1 MPLRKL
7 ILLPLMGVLL
17 LLPSQASAAVTCP
30 NASPVVNEN
39 NCMGPG
45 SSAWQLTD
53 YNQSGITGYA
63 AETSVNLSQ
72 SVHLRIAIPGGEGHA
87 DVTVFRMGW
96 YGGAGGRLVYQ
107 AKNVAV
113 DNTRSCN
120 EPDFTTG
127 YWDCANWDNSVTVP
141 GSSLPASGVYL
152 VRIRDTAS
160 GNDNQIVFT
169 VRDDK
174 RHSDLLYKLPIA
186 SYQAYNYFNGHSL
199 YTYNSAGF
207 DTITG
212 VPRAVKVSF
221 DRPFT
226 NTYNDGNWLL
236 KADLPMIQWLEREG
250 YNVDYTDNPSVDADP
265 AQLLNH
271 KTLVISGH
279 DEYWSGKEMA
289 AYKAARDAGV
299 NIASFSGNTAFW
311 KVRYEDGGRTLV
323 CYKSVEGLGP
333 STEGGK
339 VDGSAGVNDWG
350 PDGLKGTADDALGKD
365 GLAGTGDDKPENST
379 TTFRDDGAAPGNPN
393 APAVGRVG
401 PNEPENSLLGSMFLG
416 GNANFD
422 YPITVPATNPQSEF
436 AGDRIWRNT
445 GVAETSTTTIGNDMN
460 GWEWDTIPT
469 QPQYTSRQPAGVKRL
484 TQSNVGT
491 APSPPDFLQDEG
503 LMYANVPPP
512 GQSSMVSAVKYTAP
526 SGALVFAA
534 GTIQWSWGLAPH
546 YLDRAGFEN
555 YEDPPVDSSDSRIQQ
570 ATYNV
575 FSDMNVQ
582 PQTPAGIV
590 IDGNDPPA
598 ASFTATPN
606 PVSTGTQVS
615 FNAAGSTDSD
625 GSIVKYEWDL
635 DGNGTYETNTGL
647 TPTATETY
655 GSAGERTIR
664 LRVTDNGG
672 ASHQATRTLVVSNGA
687 PGNLSPQ
694 ASFTATPNPVPV
706 DTQVSFS
713 ASGSSDPDGSIAK
726 YEWDLDGNGS
736 FETNTGATATVTHS
750 YAAEGDF
757 QIGLRVTDDDGA
769 GDQTTRSLIVG
780 KGGTYHSRVLATPGL
795 THYWRLGETSGTTFA
810 DSIGT
815 SPASALNGV
824 TLGTAGLLT
833 SEDGDLAASFDGTDD
848 AATAAVNLSGTSK
861 LTVEFWL
868 NWSAYANDDDLAL
881 EFTPNFNSFNGG
893 FLIDPNAAEEGG
905 KFAVGIGLGSSR
917 NNVYF
922 TRPSAGAWH
931 HYAFVIDSGAA
942 APQQIIPYVDGKT
955 VPFVKR
961 ESGTGAGSFANSTL
975 YFMSRGASSLFGKG
989 VLDEVS
995 LYDQALSAATIGQQF
1010 NPNPSQAPTASFTAT
1025 PNPVPTGTQ
1034 VNFSA
1039 SASSDPDGTIA
1050 KYEWDLDGN
1059 GSYETDTGTT
1069 PTTGKTYASE
1079 GALTIGLRVTD
1090 DGGATGTTTRILTVQ
1105 NHGPQASFTAT
1116 PNPLPVGGTVSFN
1129 ASASSDP
1136 DGSIVKYEWDL
1147 DGNGSYETDT
1157 GTTPTTSRAYEG
1169 PGDLEVGL
1177 RITDNDGDT
1186 GTATR
1191 NLSIV
1196 GSYGAAVSATSGLI
1210 DYWRLGEKSGTT
1222 LADSVGGHNATAQG
1236 GVTLGAPGAL
1246 GPDSNAAASFDGS
1259 NDAASAALDL
1269 SATSKLTVEF
1279 WLNWSAYASDD
1290 DLAFEFTQNF
1300 NNISGGFLIDPN
1312 AGEQGGQFA
1321 VGIGRGSSRN
1331 NAYFPRP
1338 SAGAWHHYAFV
1349 LDGEAPASQQVIP
1362 YVDGI
1367 PVSFTKLAS
1376 GTGAGT
1382 FANSTLYFMSRNASA
1397 LFGNGSLD
1405 EVALYNRVL
1414 SGAEIAAHYKA
1425 RGLNQSPKASFD
1437 VSPNPASTGTPV
1449 SFDAAGSTDPDGSVA
1464 KYEWDLDGNGSYET
1478 DTGSTASAT
1487 TIYVSAGARTVGLR
1501 ITDDDGATASATRVV
1516 TVDNSLPQA
1525 SFTAT
1530 PNPVATGAVTSFDA
1544 SGSSDP
1550 GGSVVKYEWDLDG
1563 NGSYETNTGAT
1574 ASATKI
1580 YVSAGARTVGLRV
1593 TDDSGATASATR
1605 VVTVEKAVEPYSAAV
1620 TATSGL
1626 IDYWRLGE
1634 TAGTTFADSVG
1645 GHNATVQG
1653 GVTLGAAG
1661 PLGPDSNP
1669 AASFDG
1675 ANGAARAAL
1684 ELSGTSK
1691 LTVEFWL
1698 NWSAY
1703 ASDDDLAFEYTQNFN
1718 GVNGGFLIDPNAG
1731 ELGGQ
1736 FAVGIGRGS
1745 SRNNA
1750 YFPRPSA
1757 GAWHHYAFVLDS
1769 EAAAAEQVIP
1779 YVDGVPVAYS
1789 KLSSGTGAGTF
1800 ANSTLYFM
1808 SRGASALFGNGSLD
1822 EVALY
1827 NRALSGTEIA
1837 AHFDSSINKPPAAS
1851 FTAPS
1856 APVLAGTP
1864 MNFDASPSSDP
1875 DGWIV
1880 KYEWDLDGNGSYETD
1895 SGETASA
1902 AKSYASAGNIAV
1914 GLRVTDNRGET
1925 STTTRDVTVY
1935 GNLPTSSFTAT
1946 PNPVPTGTQASFD
1959 GSGSSDP
1966 DGPIAKYEW
1975 DLDGNGSYETD
1986 TGATASANKTYASAG
2001 SVTVGLRVTDGDGTA
2016 ATSTQGVTVENRAPT
2031 ASFTATPNP
2040 VPTGAQVAFDGS
2052 GSSDPDGTVVK
2063 YEWDLDGNGSYETDT
2078 GTTASATSSFA
2089 GAGEHEVGLRVTDGE
2104 GAAATASK
2112 IVTVQNQAP
2121 AASFTATPNPVPTGT
2136 AVSFDAAASSDPDG
2150 SIVKYEWDLDGNG
2163 SYETDSG
2170 ASATASETYAS
2181 ASNVTVGLRVSDG
2194 EGATATTT
2202 RALTV
2207 QNRAP
2212 TASFTATPN
2221 PVPTGTAVSFDG
2233 SGSSDPDGTVA
2244 KYEWDLDGNGSYETD
2259 SGVTASASKTYASA
2273 SAPTIGL
2280 RITDNNGGTATTT
2293 VGLTV
2298 ENRTPTASFTASPS
2312 PAPTGTQVNFNGSA
2326 SSDPD
2331 GTVAKYEWDLD
2342 GNGSYETNTGSTATA
2357 AKTYAAP
2364 GDVTVGLRVTDNDTG
2379 TATTTRVVTA
2389 QNRAPAASFTATPN
2403 PVSTGTAV
2411 SFNGAGS
2418 SDPDGTVVKYE
2429 WDFDGNGSYET
2440 DTGATA
2446 TTTKTYATA
2455 SNLTVGLR
2463 VTDNIGATATATRAL
2478 TVQNRA
2484 PTASFTATPNPVP
2497 TGTAVSFDASA
2508 TADPDGTIAKYEWDL
2523 DGNGSYE
2530 TNTGLTATTTRTYA
2544 SASTPTIGLRVT
2556 DNNNATAT
2564 TTRVLTVQNRL
2575 PTASFT
2581 LTPNPVV
2588 SGNSVSFNGSGS
2600 SDPDGTIAKY
2610 EWDFDGNGSYETSTG
2625 GTATTSKTFPTAGNL
2640 TVGLRVTDNNG
2651 GTATTTRALTVSNRA
2666 PTASFTATPN
2676 PVPTGTAV
2684 SFNGAGST
2692 DPDGTLAKYEWDLD
2706 ANGSYETNTGAT
2718 ATTTKTY
2725 ATAANVTVGL
2735 RVTDNIG
2742 ATATTTRAL
2751 TVQNRAPVASF
2762 TATPNPV
2769 TVNASSSLNGS
2780 ASADPDGTVVKYEW
2794 DLDANGSYETNTGAT
2809 ATTTKTFTT
2818 AGDRTIGLRVT
2829 DNNGATATSS
2839 VVLKVQSPY
2848 SGVVSS
2854 TSGLID
2860 YWRMAET
2867 SGTSF
2872 ADSIGGK
2879 TATAVNGVTLG
2890 ATGAL
2895 AGGNDSNRAA
2905 SFDGGNDAASAA
2917 INLSG
2922 TSKLT
2927 VEFWLKWTSFSNN
2940 DDLAFEFTPNSSNTN
2955 GGFFIVPNSS
2965 ELSLSR
2971 FGVGIGRLTSKNTA
2985 YFSRPSANAWHHYA
2999 IVFDSTATASQQ
3011 VIPYVDGVAVSYVK
3025 LNSGTGAGAFAN
3037 STLYFMSRGASAL
3050 FGNGSLDEVALYN
3063 RVLTAAE
3070 IAAHYKARE

>member
-7 ILLPLMGVLL
+7 ILLPLMGALL
-17 LLPSQASAAVTCP
+17 LLPSQAGAAVTCP

-39 NCMGPG
+39 NCMGAG

-63 AETSVNLSQ
+63 AETSVDLGQ
-72 SVHLRIAIPGGEGHA
+72 SVHLRIALPDGEGHA

-113 DNTRSCN
+113 DNSRSCN

-127 YWDCANWDNSVTVP
+127 YWDCSNWDDSMTVP
-141 GSSLPASGVYL
+141 GSALPASGVYL

-169 VRDDK
+169 VRNDK

-199 YTYNSAGF
+199 YTFNSAGF

-236 KADLPMIQWLEREG
+236 KADLPMIEWLEREG
-250 YNVDYTDNPSVDADP
+250 YDVDYTDNPSIDANP
-265 AQLLNH
+265 KQLLDH

-279 DEYWSGKEMA
+279 DEYWSGGEMA

-365 GLAGTGDDKPENST
+365 GIAGTSDDKPQNAT
-379 TTFRDDGAAPGNPN
+379 TTFRDNGAAPGNPN

-401 PNEPENSLLGSMFLG
+401 PDEPENSLLGSMFIG

-422 YPITVPATNPQSEF
+422 YPMTVPATNAQSEF
-436 AGDRIWRNT
+436 AGDRIWRNS
-445 GVAETSTTTIGNDMN
+445 GVAETSTTSIGSNLN

-484 TQSNVGT
+484 TSSNVGT

-512 GQSSMVSAVKYTAP
+512 GQPSTVSAVKYTAP

-534 GTIQWSWGLAPH
+534 GTIQWSWGLEPH

-555 YEDPPVDSSDSRIQQ
+555 YEDPPVDSSDPRIQQ

-575 FSDMNVQ
+575 FSDMDVQ

-590 IDGNDPPA
+590 IDGNDPPS

-606 PVSTGTQVS
+606 PVSTGTPVS
-615 FNAAGSTDSD
+615 FDASGSTDAD

-635 DGNGTYETNTGL
+635 DGNGTYETNTGA
-647 TPTATETY
+647 TPTAAETY

-706 DTQVSFS
+706 ETQVSFN
-713 ASGSSDPDGSIAK
+713 ASGSSDPDGSVVK

-750 YAAEGDF
+750 YAAEGDY
-757 QIGLRVTDDDGA
+757 QIGLRATDDDGA
-769 GDQTTRSLIVG
+769 SDQTTRSLIVG
-780 KGGTYHSRVLATPGL
+780 KGGTYHSRVLATTGL
-795 THYWRLGETSGTTFA
+795 THYWRLGEKSGTTFA
-810 DSIGT
+810 DSVGT
-815 SPASALNGV
+815 SPATTLNGV

-848 AATAAVNLSGTSK
+848 TATAAVNLSSTSKLTVEFWLNWSAYANDDDLAFEFTPDFNTHAGGFLIDPNAGEEGGKFAVGIGLGSSRNNVYFNRPSAGAWHHYAFVIDSGAPAAQQILPYVDGQAVPFVKRESGTGAGSFASSTLYFMSRGASALFGKGSLDEVSLYDQTLSAATIAQQFNPNPSQAPTASFTAAPNPVPTGTQVNFNASASSDPDGSVVKYEWDLDGNGSYETSTGATPTTSKTYASEGALTIGLRVTDDSGATGATTRIVTVQNHGPQASFTASPNPVPVGGTVNFDASGSSDPDGSIAKYEWDLDGNGSFETDTGTTPTTSHTYENPGDLEVGLRITDNKGATATTTRTVSTVGSYGAAVSATPGLVDYWRLGDKSGPTLTDSVGGHNATAQGGVTLGAPGALSPDTNAAASFDGNDDAASAALDLSGTSK

-868 NWSAYANDDDLAL
+868 NWSAYANDDDLAF
-881 EFTPNFNSFNGG
+881 EFTPNFNNFSGG
-893 FLIDPNAAEEGG
+893 FLVDPNAGEEGG
-905 KFAVGIGLGSSR
+905 KFAVGIGRGSSR
-917 NNVYF
+917 NNAYF
-922 TRPSAGAWH
+922 ARPSAGTWH
-931 HYAFVIDSGAA
+931 HYAFVLDGE
-942 APQQIIPYVDGKT
+942 APASQQVLPYVDG
-955 VPFVKR
+955 VPVSFTKLA
-961 ESGTGAGSFANSTL
+961 SGTGAGNFASSTL
-975 YFMSRGASSLFGKG
+975 YFMSRNASALFGNG
-989 VLDEVS
+989 SLDEVA
-995 LYDQALSAATIGQQF
+995 LYNRALSGAEIATHYKARGVNQS
-1010 NPNPSQAPTASFTAT
+1010 PKASFNVS
-1025 PNPVPTGTQ
+1025 PNPVSTGAT
-1034 VNFSA
+1034 VSFDA

-1069 PTTGKTYASE
+1069 ASTTKTYATAGE
-1079 GALTIGLRVTD
+1079 RTIGLRVTD
-1090 DGGATGTTTRILTVQ
+1090 DSGTAATTTRVLTVD
-1105 NHGPQASFTAT
+1105 NSLPQASFTAT
-1116 PNPLPVGGTVSFN
+1116 PNPVSTGAVANFD
-1129 ASASSDP
+1129 ASGSADP

-1147 DGNGSYETDT
+1147 DGNGTYETNT
-1157 GTTPTTSRAYEG
+1157 GATASTTKTYATAGERT
-1169 PGDLEVGL
+1169 VGL
-1177 RITDNDGDT
+1177 RVTDDSGSAAT
-1186 GTATR
+1186 TTRVLTVEKAVEPYSATVTATP
-1191 NLSIV
+1191 
-1196 GSYGAAVSATSGLI
+1196 GLI
-1210 DYWRLGEKSGTT
+1210 DYWRLGETSGTT
-1222 LADSVGGHNATAQG
+1222 FADSVGGHNATAQG
-1236 GVTLGAPGAL
+1236 GVTLGAPGPL
-1246 GPDSNAAASFDGS
+1246 GPKANAAASFDGAS
-1259 NDAASAALDL
+1259 GGASA
-1269 SATSKLTVEF
+1269 
-1279 WLNWSAYASDD
+1279 
-1290 DLAFEFTQNF
+1290 
-1300 NNISGGFLIDPN
+1300 P
-1312 AGEQGGQFA
+1312 
-1321 VGIGRGSSRN
+1321 
-1331 NAYFPRP
+1331 
-1338 SAGAWHHYAFV
+1338 
-1349 LDGEAPASQQVIP
+1349 
-1362 YVDGI
+1362 
-1367 PVSFTKLAS
+1367 
-1376 GTGAGT
+1376 
-1382 FANSTLYFMSRNASA
+1382 
-1397 LFGNGSLD
+1397 
-1405 EVALYNRVL
+1405 
-1414 SGAEIAAHYKA
+1414 
-1425 RGLNQSPKASFD
+1425 
-1437 VSPNPASTGTPV
+1437 
-1449 SFDAAGSTDPDGSVA
+1449 
-1464 KYEWDLDGNGSYET
+1464 
-1478 DTGSTASAT
+1478 
-1487 TIYVSAGARTVGLR
+1487 
-1501 ITDDDGATASATRVV
+1501 
-1516 TVDNSLPQA
+1516 
-1525 SFTAT
+1525 
-1530 PNPVATGAVTSFDA
+1530 
-1544 SGSSDP
+1544 
-1550 GGSVVKYEWDLDG
+1550 
-1563 NGSYETNTGAT
+1563 
-1574 ASATKI
+1574 
-1580 YVSAGARTVGLRV
+1580 
-1593 TDDSGATASATR
+1593 
-1605 VVTVEKAVEPYSAAV
+1605 
-1620 TATSGL
+1620 
-1626 IDYWRLGE
+1626 
-1634 TAGTTFADSVG
+1634 
-1645 GHNATVQG
+1645 
-1653 GVTLGAAG
+1653 
-1661 PLGPDSNP
+1661 
-1669 AASFDG
+1669 
-1675 ANGAARAAL
+1675 L

-1698 NWSAY
+1698 NWAAY
-1703 ASDDDLAFEYTQNFN
+1703 ANDDDLALEFTQSFN
-1718 GVNGGFLIDPNAG
+1718 NVNGGFLIDPSAG
-1731 ELGGQ
+1731 EQGGQ
-1736 FAVGIGRGS
+1736 FAVGIGRGP

-1769 EAAAAEQVIP
+1769 EAPAAEQIIP
-1779 YVDGVPVAYS
+1779 YVDGVPVEYS
-1789 KLSSGTGAGTF
+1789 KLASGTGAGAFT
-1800 ANSTLYFM
+1800 NSTLYFM

-1822 EVALY
+1822 ELALY
-1827 NRALSGTEIA
+1827 NRALSGAEIA
-1837 AHFDSSINKPPAAS
+1837 AHFDSSIDKPPVAS
-1851 FTAPS
+1851 FTAPA

-1864 MNFDASPSSDP
+1864 INFDASASTDP
-1875 DGWIV
+1875 DGTI
-1880 KYEWDLDGNGSYETD
+1880 D
-1895 SGETASA
+1895 
-1902 AKSYASAGNIAV
+1902 
-1914 GLRVTDNRGET
+1914 R
-1925 STTTRDVTVY
+1925 
-1935 GNLPTSSFTAT
+1935 
-1946 PNPVPTGTQASFD
+1946 
-1959 GSGSSDP
+1959 
-1966 DGPIAKYEW
+1966 YEW

-1986 TGATASANKTYASAG
+1986 TGATATTTKTYATAG
-2001 SVTVGLRVTDGDGTA
+2001 ERTIGLRVTDDRGE
-2016 ATSTQGVTVENRAPT
+2016 TSTTSRAVTVHGNLPT

-2040 VPTGAQVAFDGS
+2040 VPTGTQVSFDAS
-2052 GSSDPDGTVVK
+2052 GSSDPDGSLAK

-2078 GTTASATSSFA
+2078 GTTASATKTYAAA
-2089 GAGEHEVGLRVTDGE
+2089 GNITAGLRVTDGD
-2104 GAAATASK
+2104 GT
-2112 IVTVQNQAP
+2112 
-2121 AASFTATPNPVPTGT
+2121 TATST
-2136 AVSFDAAASSDPDG
+2136 AGV
-2150 SIVKYEWDLDGNG
+2150 
-2163 SYETDSG
+2163 
-2170 ASATASETYAS
+2170 
-2181 ASNVTVGLRVSDG
+2181 
-2194 EGATATTT
+2194 
-2202 RALTV
+2202 TV

-2221 PVPTGTAVSFDG
+2221 PVPTGTQVSFDA
-2233 SGSSDPDGTVA
+2233 SGSSDPDGTVTKYEWDLDGNGSFETDTGTTA
-2244 KYEWDLDGNGSYETD
+2244 SATSSFANSSDHEVGLRVTDGEGATATTSRIVTVQNRVPVASFTATPNPVPTGTQVSFDASDSSDPDGTVTKYEWDLDGNGSYETD
-2259 SGVTASASKTYASA
+2259 TGVSATASETYAVA
-2273 SAPTIGL
+2273 GNVTVGL
-2280 RITDNNGGTATTT
+2280 RITDDEGAAATTT
-2293 VGLTV
+2293 KALTV
-2298 ENRTPTASFTASPS
+2298 QNRAPVASFTATPN
-2312 PAPTGTQVNFNGSA
+2312 PVPTGTAVSFDASA

-2342 GNGSYETNTGSTATA
+2342 GNGSYETNTGSTASA
-2357 AKTYAAP
+2357 SKTYASASN
-2364 GDVTVGLRVTDNDTG
+2364 VTVGLRVTDDGGSTA
-2379 TATTTRVVTA
+2379 ATTVGLTV
-2389 QNRAPAASFTATPN
+2389 QNRLPTASFTATPN
-2403 PVSTGTAV
+2403 PVVSGNSVSFNGSGSSDPDGTVTKYEWDLDGNGSYETNTGATATTTKVFATAGNLTVALRITDNNGGTATTTRSLTVSNRAPTASFTATPNPVPTGTAV
-2411 SFNGAGS
+2411 SFNGAAS
-2418 SDPDGTVVKYE
+2418 SDPDGTVAKYE
-2429 WDFDGNGSYET
+2429 WDLDGNGSYET

-2455 SNLTVGLR
+2455 ASVTVGLR
-2463 VTDNIGATATATRAL
+2463 VTDNIGATATTTKAL

-2497 TGTAVSFDASA
+2497 TGTAVGFDASA
-2508 TADPDGTIAKYEWDL
+2508 SSDPDGTVTKYEWDL

-2530 TNTGLTATTTRTYA
+2530 TNTGATATTTKTYA
-2544 SASTPTIGLRVT
+2544 SASTPTIGLRIT
-2556 DNNNATAT
+2556 DNNSATAT

-2581 LTPNPVV
+2581 ATPNPVV

-2600 SDPDGTIAKY
+2600 TDPDGTISKY

-2625 GTATTSKTFPTAGNL
+2625 ATATTTKVFATAGNV
-2640 TVGLRVTDNNG
+2640 TVGLRVTDNSG
-2651 GTATTTRALTVSNRA
+2651 GTATTTKALTVSNRA

-2706 ANGSYETNTGAT
+2706 GNGSYETDTGAT

-2725 ATAANVTVGL
+2725 ATAGSVTVGL

-2742 ATATTTRAL
+2742 ATATTTKAL
-2751 TVQNRAPVASF
+2751 TVQNRAPTASF

-2769 TVNASSSLNGS
+2769 TVNTSASFNGS
-2780 ASADPDGTVVKYEW
+2780 ASSDPDGTVTKYEW

-2829 DNNGATATSS
+2829 DNAGATGTTT

-2872 ADSIGGK
+2872 ADSVGGH
-2879 TATAVNGVTLG
+2879 TATAANGVTLG
-2890 ATGAL
+2890 AAGAL
-2895 AGGNDSNRAA
+2895 ANGNDSNPSA
-2905 SFDGGNDAASAA
+2905 SFDGSNDAASAA
-2917 INLSG
+2917 LNLSG

-2927 VEFWLKWTSFSNN
+2927 VEFWLKWSSFSNN

-2955 GGFFIVPNSS
+2955 GGFFIDPNSS
-2965 ELSLSR
+2965 ELLLSR
-2971 FGVGIGRLTSKNTA
+2971 FGVGIGRSTSRNTA
-2985 YFSRPSANAWHHYA
+2985 YFSRPSANVWHHYA
-2999 IVFDSTATASQQ
+2999 IVFDSTAAASQQ
-3011 VIPYVDGVAVSYVK
+3011 VIPYVDGQAVSYLK

-3037 STLYFMSRGASAL
+3037 STLYFMSRSASSL
-3050 FGNGSLDEVALYN
+3050 FGQGSLDEVALYN
-3063 RVLTAAE
+3063 RALSAAE